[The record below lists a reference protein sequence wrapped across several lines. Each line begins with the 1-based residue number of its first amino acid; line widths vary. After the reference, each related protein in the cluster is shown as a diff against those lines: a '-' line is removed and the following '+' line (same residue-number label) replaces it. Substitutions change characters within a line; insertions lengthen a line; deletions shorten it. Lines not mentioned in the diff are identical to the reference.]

1 MEHESDR
8 VFIFSIT
15 DKDRE
20 ERIDS
25 YLASQ
30 VHELTRSRAQEL
42 IKTGL
47 AKVNGL
53 VTKSSS
59 RLNLGDQIS
68 LCIPSPASYH
78 LEPEPVEFSTVYED
92 ASLIVVDKP
101 PGLVIHPA
109 PGHVTGTLVHG
120 LLEHCQDLSG
130 IGGRLRP
137 GIVHRLD
144 KDTSGLVVVAKHDR
158 AHSFLSEQ
166 FKSGRVNKR
175 YVAIVH
181 GIVKEET
188 GKIDLPIARHP
199 KKRKEMWVVP
209 SGGRKALT
217 FWRRMEILGEKFA
230 LLSVRPKTGRTH
242 QIRVHLSYLGH
253 PIVGDPVYGYKKSWW
268 KKNLPG
274 TGGDTL
280 IGTRQMLHAETLGFI
295 HPDSDRY
302 CEYHANLPRD
312 MEHVIQA
319 LKSTKF
325 QDKKLDMGQD

>member
-1 MEHESDR
+1 VAQESNR
-8 VFIFSIT
+8 VSFFSIT
-15 DKDRE
+15 RKDRD

-30 VHELTRSRAQEL
+30 SPDLTRSRIQEL
-42 IKTGL
+42 IRTGVV
-47 AKVNGL
+47 KVNGS
-53 VTKSSS
+53 VTKSSY
-59 RLNLGDQIS
+59 RLKIGDQVS
-68 LCIPSPASYH
+68 LCVPPPASYH
-78 LEPEPVEFSTVYED
+78 LEPEPVEFSVIYED

-101 PGLVIHPA
+101 PGLVVHPA
-109 PGHVTGTLVHG
+109 PGHAAGTLVHG
-120 LLEHCQDLSG
+120 LLEHCRDLSG

-158 AHSFLSEQ
+158 AHAFLSEQ
-166 FKSGRVNKR
+166 FKSGKVNKR

-181 GIVKEET
+181 GIVKEKT

-217 FWRRMEILGEKFA
+217 FWRRVEILGERFA

-253 PIVGDPVYGYKKSWW
+253 PIVGDPVYGYKRNWW
-268 KKNLPG
+268 KKHFPRLDG
-274 TGGDTL
+274 ETFVG
-280 IGTRQMLHAETLGFI
+280 IRQMLHAETLGFI

-302 CEYHANLPRD
+302 CEYHTPLPRD
-312 MEHVIQA
+312 MEQVIQA
-319 LKSTKF
+319 LKTTKL
-325 QDKKLDMGQD
+325 QDKKLDMEQD